1 MNELLWVPNW
11 PPPYDPNA
19 QEMLERSPSTVLG
32 VPARLLWIGSVSGNS
47 RKSRTRGE
55 RNTATL
61 LRLLEHVGDSQLRL
75 SNTLWGLSVF
85 SQVPVR
91 FSATAAFSVGSSIP
105 GWGFS

>member
-19 QEMLERSPSTVLG
+19 QEVLERSPSAVLG
-32 VPARLLWIGSVSGNS
+32 VPARLLRIGSISGNS

-55 RNTATL
+55 RNTAIL
-61 LRLLEHVGDSQLRL
+61 LRLLGRGGDSQLRL
-75 SNTLWGLSVF
+75 SNILWGLSVF
-85 SQVPVR
+85 SQVPVG
-91 FSATAAFSVGSSIP
+91 FWATAAFSVGSSIP